1 VSSSI
6 LRFYF
11 YVMAPVQKILP
22 VFLVLLLGVGVFAQN
37 VPGKEIHIRKAKGT
51 LQIDGF
57 LNEADWLS
65 ADSADGFYLN
75 YPTDSLLAP
84 FRTVSRVT
92 FDDQFLYVSF
102 ICYDDNKPVVV
113 QSLRRDFEWSQND
126 NVGIYFDPYNDY
138 SNGFFFGLSPYGA
151 QREGT
156 IAGGG
161 VNPENSFNIN
171 WDNKWYSEVK
181 RYPDKWVAE
190 MAIPFKSFRYNAD
203 QNWNV
208 AFLRQDIKHNQV
220 SSWIRT
226 PIQNLPA
233 SFPFS
238 GKLIWDDLPPKPGAN
253 ISLIPYAITSSYTDQ
268 ENDVPREVTPNI
280 GFDAKVGI
288 TPSMNLDLTVNPD
301 FSTVDVDRQIVNL
314 TRYEFQ
320 YPERRQ
326 FFLENSD
333 LFNAPGFTTF
343 TQPFF
348 TRRIGLISDSSGIPQ
363 PVPIQYGARLSGK
376 IGSQW
381 RLGMMNLQTAKVKA
395 IGLPTQ
401 NYGVAVL
408 QRQVMTYSNLSFV
421 FVNKQSDL
429 EGDYD
434 PNKLYHPSLVVE
446 RKKDASTEY
455 VLNKYN
461 RIAGADFSLVTK
473 NNRWGG
479 KMYYHRSFSSFQE
492 GSDYSAGA
500 FLTNNRRNLRL
511 GTGFVDIGPNFRSEV
526 GFQPGQDLYNG
537 YTSYFLITDFPLYP
551 QSKSI
556 IQIMPGGETGY
567 TYLKDGRLTEINNV
581 LRLAFRFRNTSDLRV
596 EASNIYQLLPSDFN
610 PIFPRGDTS
619 LLTNQDY
626 RWTAYTVTFN
636 SDSRKLLTAR
646 LIASGGQYYN
656 GDRIG
661 FGGTL
666 SYRVQP
672 YGNFSVTWDYND
684 ISLPGVYGSAKFLL
698 LSPRLDLT
706 LSRQLFLTSF
716 LQYND
721 RFDNVN
727 LNTRLQ
733 WRFRPASDFFIVYA
747 ENYLPGS
754 FESKNRSLVLK
765 FTYWLNL

>member
-1 VSSSI
+1 MFPG
-6 LRFYF
+6 RKF
-11 YVMAPVQKILP
+11 
-22 VFLVLLLGVGVFAQN
+22 FLYLIFLFSGAVAIAQN
-37 VPGKEIHIRKAKGT
+37 TPGTEIHIRKAKGPF
-51 LQIDGF
+51 QVDGI
-57 LNEADWLS
+57 LNEQDWQS
-65 ADSADGFYLN
+65 ADSAAGFYLN
-75 YPTDSLLAP
+75 YPTDSVAAP
-84 FRTVSRVT
+84 FPTVARIL
-92 FDDQFLYVSF
+92 FDDNFLYVSF
-102 ICYDDNKPVVV
+102 VCYDDQGPFVV

-126 NVGIYFDPYNDY
+126 NVGIYFDPYNDF
-138 SNGFFFGLSPYGA
+138 SNGFFFGVSPYGA

-161 VNPENSFNIN
+161 IDPENSFNIN
-171 WDNKWYSEVK
+171 WDNKWYSEVR
-181 RYPDKWVAE
+181 RYPGKWVTE
-190 MAIPFKSFRYNAD
+190 MAIPFKSFRYNAG

-238 GKLIWDDLPPKPGAN
+238 GKMIWDNPPPQPGAN
-253 ISLIPYAITSSYTDQ
+253 ISLIPYAITSSFTDQ
-268 ENDVPREVTPNI
+268 ENDQPRDIKPNV
-280 GFDAKVGI
+280 GFDAKVGV

-348 TRRIGLISDSSGIPQ
+348 TRRIGLIGDSSGVLQ
-363 PVPIQYGARLSGK
+363 QVPIRYGARLSGK

-381 RLGMMNLQTAKVKA
+381 RLGMMNLQTGEVKS
-395 IGLPTQ
+395 IGLPAQ
-401 NYGVAVL
+401 NYGVAVV

-429 EGDYD
+429 EGDYN
-434 PNKLYHPSLVVE
+434 PNTLYHPSLVVE
-446 RKKDASTEY
+446 RKRGATTET
-455 VLNKYN
+455 VLNKFN

-473 NNRWGG
+473 KNRWGG
-479 KMYYHRSFSSFQE
+479 KMYYHRSFNNFDQ
-492 GSDYSAGA
+492 GSDYSAGG
-500 FLTNNRRNLRL
+500 FLTNTRRNLRL

-526 GFQPGQDLYNG
+526 GFQPGQDLYKG
-537 YTSYFLITDFPLYP
+537 YSSYFLITDFPLYP

-556 IQIMPGGETGY
+556 IQIMPGGESGF

-581 LRLAFRFRNTSDLRV
+581 LRLAFRFRNTADLKL
-596 EASNIYQLLPSDFN
+596 EMSNIYQLLPSDFN
-610 PIFPRGDTS
+610 PIFPTGDTT
-619 LLTNQDY
+619 LLAGQDY
-626 RWTAYTVTFN
+626 RWNAFTATFN

-646 LIASGGQYYN
+646 LITSGGQYYN
-656 GDRIG
+656 GNRIG

-666 SYRVQP
+666 TYRVQP

-684 ISLPGVYGSAKFLL
+684 IRLPGDYGQAKFLL

-706 LSRQLFLTSF
+706 LSRKVFLTSF

-721 RFDNVN
+721 RFSNVN

-733 WRFRPASDFFIVYA
+733 WRFRPASDFFLVYA

-765 FTYWLNL
+765 FTYWMNL

>member
-1 VSSSI
+1 MVIFVRMSSGVTNFFLFLFI
-6 LRFYF
+6 LTGL
-11 YVMAPVQKILP
+11 AGL
-22 VFLVLLLGVGVFAQN
+22 AQN
-37 VPGKEIHIRKAKGT
+37 KPGSELHIRKAKASI
-51 LQIDGF
+51 QIDGI
-57 LNEADWLS
+57 LDEGDWRS
-65 ADSADGFYLN
+65 ADSAAGFYLN
-75 YPTDSLLAP
+75 YPTDSLASP
-84 FRTVSRVT
+84 FPTVSRMI
-92 FDDQFLYVSF
+92 FDEQFIYVSF
-102 ICYDDNKPVVV
+102 ICYDDNAPVVV

-126 NVGIYFDPYNDY
+126 NVGIYFDPYNDF

-161 VNPENSFNIN
+161 IDPESSFNIN
-171 WDNKWYSEVK
+171 WDNKWYSEVR
-181 RYPDKWVAE
+181 RYPGKWVAE
-190 MAIPFKSFRYNAD
+190 MAIPFKSFRYNSGGK
-203 QNWNV
+203 WNV
-208 AFLRQDIKHNQV
+208 SFLRQDIKHNQV

-238 GKLIWDDLPPKPGAN
+238 GKLIWDDPPPQPGAN
-253 ISLIPYAITSSYTDQ
+253 ISLIPYAITSSYSDF
-268 ENDVPREVTPNI
+268 ENDVPRDVKPNV

-348 TRRIGLISDSSGIPQ
+348 TRRIGLIGDSTGVLQ
-363 PVPIQYGARLSGK
+363 QVPISYGARVSGK

-381 RLGMMNLQTAKVKA
+381 RLGMMNLQTAKVKSL
-395 IGLPTQ
+395 GLPAQ
-401 NYGVAVL
+401 NYGVAVV

-429 EGDYD
+429 EGEYD
-434 PNKLYHPSLVVE
+434 PNVLYHPSLVVE
-446 RKKDASTEY
+446 RKRGTSTET

-479 KMYYHRSFSSFQE
+479 KMYYHRSFNNYES
-492 GSDYSAGA
+492 GSDYSSGA
-500 FLTNNRRNLRL
+500 FLTNNRRNLLL

-526 GFQPGQDLYNG
+526 GFQPGQDLYKG
-537 YTSYFLITDFPLYP
+537 YTSYFLITDFPFYP

-556 IQIMPGGETGY
+556 VQIMPGGETGY

-581 LRLAFRFRNTSDLRV
+581 LRLAFRFRNTSDFKL
-596 EASNIYQLLPSDFN
+596 ELTNLYQLLPSDFN
-610 PIFPRGDTS
+610 PIFPRGDTT
-619 LLTNQDY
+619 LLTDEDY
-626 RWTAYTVTFN
+626 RWNSFTATYN
-636 SDSRKLLTAR
+636 SDSRKLLTAK

-656 GDRIG
+656 GDRLG

-684 ISLPGVYGSAKFLL
+684 IRLPGVYGQAKFLL

-706 LSRQLFLTSF
+706 LSRKVFLTSF

-721 RFDNVN
+721 RFSNVN

-733 WRFRPASDFFIVYA
+733 WRFRPASDFFLVYA

-765 FTYWLNL
+765 FTYWMNL

>member
-1 VSSSI
+1 MFKKRS
-6 LRFYF
+6 LF
-11 YVMAPVQKILP
+11 PLL
-22 VFLVLLLGVGVFAQN
+22 VFLFSAVYSFSQNEPRTELLIKKAQS
-37 VPGKEIHIRKAKGT
+37 PIK
-51 LQIDGF
+51 IDGF
-57 LNEADWLS
+57 LDEQDWMA
-65 ADSADGFYLN
+65 ADSAGGFYLN
-75 YPTDSLLAP
+75 YPTDSLAAP
-84 FRTVSRVT
+84 FKTVARMT

-102 ICYDDNKPVVV
+102 VCYDDNKPVVV

-126 NVGIYFDPYNDY
+126 NIGIYFDPYNDF
-138 SNGFFFGLSPYGA
+138 SNGFFFGVSPYGA

-156 IAGGG
+156 ISGGG
-161 VNPENSFNIN
+161 VDPENSFNIN
-171 WDNKWYSEVK
+171 WDNKWYSEV
-181 RYPDKWVAE
+181 RRTENSWVAE
-190 MAIPFKSFRYNAD
+190 FAIPFKSFRYNSAV
-203 QNWNV
+203 NWNV

-238 GKLIWDDLPPKPGAN
+238 GKLVWQETPPKPGVN
-253 ISLIPYAITSSYTDQ
+253 ISLIPYAITSSYTDR
-268 ENDVPREVTPNI
+268 ENDVPREVKPNT
-280 GFDAKVGI
+280 GFDAKVAI
-288 TPSMNLDLTVNPD
+288 TPSMNMDLTVNPD

-348 TRRIGLISDSSGIPQ
+348 TRRIGLIGDSTGLLRQ
-363 PVPIQYGARLSGK
+363 VPIQYGARLSGK

-381 RLGMMNLQTAKVKA
+381 RLGMMNLQTGKDKS

-401 NYGVAVL
+401 NYGVAVI
-408 QRQVMTYSNLSFV
+408 QRQVLTYSNLSFV

-429 EGDYD
+429 EGSYD
-434 PNKLYHPSLVVE
+434 PDKLYHPSLVVE
-446 RKKDASTEY
+446 RTRGQVTEK

-479 KMYYHRSFSSFQE
+479 KMYYHRSFSSFQQ
-492 GSDYSAGA
+492 GSDYSSGA
-500 FLTNNRRNLRL
+500 FLTSNRRNLRL
-511 GTGFVDIGPNFRSEV
+511 GTGFVAIGPQFRSEV
-526 GFQPGQDLYNG
+526 GFQPGQDLYQG
-537 YTSYFLITDFPLYP
+537 YSSLFLITDFPFYP
-551 QSKSI
+551 RSEKI

-567 TYLKDGRLTEINNV
+567 TYLSNGRLTEINNIA
-581 LRLAFRFRNTSDLRV
+581 RLAFRFRNTSDLKL
-596 EASNIYQLLPSDFN
+596 ELSNIYQLLPSDFN
-610 PIFPRGDTS
+610 PIFPLDNPS
-619 LLTNQDY
+619 LPQGEDY
-626 RWTAYTVTFN
+626 RWTAFTATFN

-666 SYRVQP
+666 TYRVQP

-684 ISLPGVYGSAKFLL
+684 IRLPENYGQAKFLL

-706 LSRQLFLTSF
+706 LSRKLFLTSF

-721 RFDNVN
+721 RFSNVN

-733 WRFRPASDFFIVYA
+733 WRFRPASDFFLVYA

-765 FTYWLNL
+765 FTYWFNL

>member
-1 VSSSI
+1 MNGV
-6 LRFYF
+6 LR
-11 YVMAPVQKILP
+11 ALSA
-22 VFLVLLLGVGVFAQN
+22 VLWICLLTSGMAQN
-37 VPGKEIHIRKAKGT
+37 KPGKELVVRKAEKSI
-51 LQIDGF
+51 QIDGY
-57 LNEADWLS
+57 LDEPDWSL
-65 ADSADGFYLN
+65 ADSAAGFYLN

-84 FRTVSRVT
+84 YATVARMT
-92 FDDQFLYVSF
+92 FDDHFIYVSF
-102 ICYDDNKPVVV
+102 VCYDDDKPVIV

-138 SNGFFFGLSPYGA
+138 SNGFFFGVSPYGA

-156 IAGGG
+156 ISGGG
-161 VNPENSFNIN
+161 VDPESSFNIN
-171 WDNKWYSEVK
+171 WDNKWYSEVR
-181 RYPDKWVAE
+181 RYKNKWVAE
-190 MAIPFKSFRYNAD
+190 MAIPFKSFRYNPD

-208 AFLRQDIKHNQV
+208 SFLRQDIKHNQV
-220 SSWIRT
+220 SSWIQT

-238 GKLIWDDLPPKPGAN
+238 GKLVWEKLPPQPGAN
-253 ISLIPYAITSSYTDQ
+253 ISLIPYAITSSFTDK
-268 ENDVPREVTPNI
+268 ENKEPRDVKPNA
-280 GFDAKVGI
+280 GFDAKVGV
-288 TPSMNLDLTVNPD
+288 TSSMNLDLTVNPD
-301 FSTVDVDRQIVNL
+301 FSTVDVDQQIVNL

-348 TRRIGLISDSSGIPQ
+348 TRRIGLIGDSSGALQ
-363 PVPIQYGARLSGK
+363 PVPIRYGARLSGK

-381 RLGMMNLQTAKVKA
+381 RLGMMNLQTGKVKSL
-395 IGLPTQ
+395 GLPSQ
-401 NYGVAVL
+401 NYGVAVI

-429 EGDYD
+429 EGEYD
-434 PNKLYHPSLVVE
+434 PNKFYHPSLVVE
-446 RKKDASTEY
+446 RKKGTTTET

-479 KMYYHRSFSSFQE
+479 KMYYHRSFSNFQQ
-492 GSDYSAGA
+492 GSDYSSGL

-511 GTGFVDIGPNFRSEV
+511 GTGFVNIGPDFRSEV
-526 GFQPGQDLYNG
+526 GFQPGQDLYKG
-537 YTSYFLITDFPLYP
+537 YSAYFLITDFPMYP
-551 QSKSI
+551 RSKNI
-556 IQIMPGGETGY
+556 ILIMPGGETGY

-581 LRLAFRFRNTSDLRV
+581 LRMNIRFRNTSDFKLDL
-596 EASNIYQLLPSDFN
+596 SNIYQLLPSDFN
-610 PIFPRGDTS
+610 PIFPKGDTTLIS
-619 LLTNQDY
+619 GNDY
-626 RWTAYTVTFN
+626 RWTSFTATYN

-656 GDRIG
+656 GERIG
-661 FGGTL
+661 FAGTL
-666 SYRVQP
+666 TYRVQP

-684 ISLPGVYGSAKFLL
+684 IRLPGDYGQAKFLL

-706 LSRQLFLTSF
+706 LSRKVFLTSF

-721 RFDNVN
+721 RFSNVN

-733 WRFRPASDFFIVYA
+733 WRFKPASDFFIVYA

-754 FESKNRSLVLK
+754 FESKNRSLVIK